1 MAVFEKLAAF
11 VGRRWRSLLVVLILS
26 AAFFLWFV
34 PNYDTAMPYVLY
46 GAYLLFQLLF
56 AVLFMIIQFAALF
69 WFLGRGR
76 TYWVM
81 PGETGVGFK
90 DYRGQ
95 KDVLETAERWVTLLR
110 GVKDFKRMGGEVS
123 RGLLLVGP
131 PGTGKSYLA
140 QAIATEAGVPFG
152 YTSAASFRAM
162 FMGMDVLIVWRLYR
176 KARNL
181 AKQHGACI
189 LFIDEIDAIG
199 AARTSGMMGG
209 GGMMGGL
216 MGGGGALNQLLMEM
230 DPPRLNEGWKDRLL
244 RRLGIL
250 RRPAVRPNVV
260 TMGATNIVE
269 TLDAALLRA
278 GRFDRQLTIDAPD
291 AEGRKDIIEYYLSKV
306 RHEDMPIDRMSGD
319 TIGYTP
325 VTIKYIVNEATVVAH
340 FNGRDAIS
348 YADFTEAREAHEW
361 GIKQPI
367 RGMKLEE
374 KRRIA
379 YHEAGH
385 AFAMAML
392 QREMFR
398 VSKVT
403 IQRHGRALGFAAP
416 KPIEERYTQTNDE
429 VLSEIQVC
437 LASRAAEELFLNTQL
452 TGVTSDLSHATRL
465 AHAYLGV
472 YGMGGSFYSHLV
484 GGNMMGSLPDK
495 RRAEQLL
502 DEQYTRVKTL
512 LAVHSE
518 TVHAI
523 AQALIQRG
531 ELLGDDIQRI
541 IDEKERERQSQ
552 DTTLREDT
560 RRVAYHEAGH
570 AIAQAI
576 LLRRQDIGR
585 VSIVST
591 TEPQT
596 FNELRP
602 LIGQQTYSRE
612 EVLAEIQVKLA
623 SRASEE
629 LFLNLVLDNSA
640 TDIKRARDLAKYVI
654 SYMNPS
660 DALFVH
666 EPEATPEDERPT
678 ATTSGD
684 GHASGDDAAAPAPRV
699 RRSSAGS
706 DARVRREVDQ
716 LLHEQ
721 YDVVKAL
728 LRDCEAEVHRLARA
742 LAEKG
747 ELSSAD
753 VRRILNG
760 KLTSRIITT
769 AQATPGGD
777 GSSPN
782 GHTDIVVETH
792 AEVPA
797 EVIVPAVYAATPP
810 DVHSA

>member
-11 VGRRWRSLLVVLILS
+11 VGRRWRALLITLVVV
-26 AAFFLWFV
+26 AAFFIWFV

-46 GAYLLFQLLF
+46 GAYLLFQMLF

-181 AKQHGACI
+181 AKKHGACI

-209 GGMMGGL
+209 GGMMGGM

-230 DPPRLNEGWKDRLL
+230 DPPRLTDGWRDRLL

-250 RRPAVRPNVV
+250 KRPAIRPNVV

-306 RHEDMPIDRMSGD
+306 RHEDMPIDRMAGD

-340 FNGRDAIS
+340 FNGRDAIA

-385 AFAMAML
+385 AFAMAVL
-392 QREMFR
+392 QRESSR

-437 LASRAAEELFLNTQL
+437 LASRASEELFLDTQL

-472 YGMGGSFYSHLV
+472 YGMGGSFYSYLA
-484 GGNMMGSLPDK
+484 GGGMMGGLPDK
-495 RRAEQLL
+495 RRVEQLL

-512 LAVHSE
+512 LAVHSD
-518 TVHAI
+518 TVHSI
-523 AQALIQRG
+523 AQALIQQG

-541 IDEKERERQSQ
+541 IDEKDRERQSQ

-560 RRVAYHEAGH
+560 RRLAYHEAGH
-570 AIAQAI
+570 AIAQAM
-576 LLRRQDIGR
+576 LLRRQEVGR

-591 TEPQT
+591 TEPQN

-602 LIGQQTYSRE
+602 LTGQQTYSRD
-612 EVLAEIQVKLA
+612 EVLSEIQVKLA
-623 SRASEE
+623 SRAAEE

-640 TDIKRARDLAKYVI
+640 SDLKRARDLARYVI
-654 SYMNPS
+654 AYMNPS
-660 DALFVH
+660 DSLFVY
-666 EPEATPEDERPT
+666 EPETAQDDEKTESTENGSPSADGATSQQRPKR
-678 ATTSGD
+678 AL
-684 GHASGDDAAAPAPRV
+684 
-699 RRSSAGS
+699 AGG
-706 DARVRREVDQ
+706 DARIRREVDA
-716 LLHEQ
+716 LLREQ
-721 YDVVKAL
+721 YEATKAL
-728 LRDCEAEVHRLARA
+728 LRQCEPEMHILARA

-760 KLTSRIITT
+760 KLTSRTGQRMVSMNGTPT
-769 AQATPGGD
+769 A
-777 GSSPN
+777 SSVN
-782 GHTDIVVETH
+782 GHSDDHAGHEGGIVINSVAVHASEMAHVDPSSTH
-792 AEVPA
+792 
-797 EVIVPAVYAATPP
+797 
-810 DVHSA
+810 

>member
-1 MAVFEKLAAF
+1 
-11 VGRRWRSLLVVLILS
+11 
-26 AAFFLWFV
+26 
-34 PNYDTAMPYVLY
+34 
-46 GAYLLFQLLF
+46 
-56 AVLFMIIQFAALF
+56 
-69 WFLGRGR
+69 
-76 TYWVM
+76 
-81 PGETGVGFK
+81 
-90 DYRGQ
+90 
-95 KDVLETAERWVTLLR
+95 
-110 GVKDFKRMGGEVS
+110 
-123 RGLLLVGP
+123 
-131 PGTGKSYLA
+131 
-140 QAIATEAGVPFG
+140 
-152 YTSAASFRAM
+152 
-162 FMGMDVLIVWRLYR
+162 
-176 KARNL
+176 
-181 AKQHGACI
+181 
-189 LFIDEIDAIG
+189 
-199 AARTSGMMGG
+199 
-209 GGMMGGL
+209 
-216 MGGGGALNQLLMEM
+216 
-230 DPPRLNEGWKDRLL
+230 
-244 RRLGIL
+244 
-250 RRPAVRPNVV
+250 
-260 TMGATNIVE
+260 
-269 TLDAALLRA
+269 
-278 GRFDRQLTIDAPD
+278 
-291 AEGRKDIIEYYLSKV
+291 
-306 RHEDMPIDRMSGD
+306 MPIDRMAGD

-385 AFAMAML
+385 AFAMATL

-484 GGNMMGSLPDK
+484 GGGMMGSLPDK
-495 RRAEQLL
+495 KRAEQLL

-560 RRVAYHEAGH
+560 RRIAYHEAGH
-570 AIAQAI
+570 AVAQAI

-591 TEPQT
+591 TEAQT

-602 LIGQQTYSRE
+602 LIGQQTYSRQ

-623 SRASEE
+623 SRAAEE
-629 LFLNLVLDNSA
+629 LFLDLVLDNSA
-640 TDIKRARDLAKYVI
+640 TDIKRARDLARYVI

-666 EPEATPEDERPT
+666 EPDAAPEDERPVV
-678 ATTSGD
+678 AASDNPD
-684 GHASGDDAAAPAPRV
+684 GVDEPQSRASRP
-699 RRSSAGS
+699 RRSSTGT

-721 YDVVKAL
+721 YDVVKSL
-728 LRDCEAEVHRLARA
+728 LRECEAEVHRLARA

-760 KLTSRIITT
+760 KLTARIPAT
-769 AQATPGGD
+769 APYLPSEH
-777 GSSPN
+777 GSSSHGREEDGQSPI
-782 GHTDIVVETH
+782 GEPVG
-792 AEVPA
+792 
-797 EVIVPAVYAATPP
+797 EVIVPAVYAATAP
-810 DVHSA
+810 DGHGV

>member
-1 MAVFEKLAAF
+1 MAVFEKLASF

-181 AKQHGACI
+181 AKKHGACI

-209 GGMMGGL
+209 GGLMGGF

-250 RRPAVRPNVV
+250 RRPAIRPNVV

-306 RHEDMPIDRMSGD
+306 RHEDMPIDRMAGD

-325 VTIKYIVNEATVVAH
+325 V
-340 FNGRDAIS
+340 S
-348 YADFTEAREAHEW
+348 YTH
-361 GIKQPI
+361 
-367 RGMKLEE
+367 
-374 KRRIA
+374 
-379 YHEAGH
+379 
-385 AFAMAML
+385 
-392 QREMFR
+392 
-398 VSKVT
+398 
-403 IQRHGRALGFAAP
+403 
-416 KPIEERYTQTNDE
+416 
-429 VLSEIQVC
+429 
-437 LASRAAEELFLNTQL
+437 L
-452 TGVTSDLSHATRL
+452 T
-465 AHAYLGV
+465 
-472 YGMGGSFYSHLV
+472 
-484 GGNMMGSLPDK
+484 LP
-495 RRAEQLL
+495 
-502 DEQYTRVKTL
+502 T
-512 LAVHSE
+512 
-518 TVHAI
+518 
-523 AQALIQRG
+523 
-531 ELLGDDIQRI
+531 
-541 IDEKERERQSQ
+541 
-552 DTTLREDT
+552 
-560 RRVAYHEAGH
+560 
-570 AIAQAI
+570 
-576 LLRRQDIGR
+576 
-585 VSIVST
+585 
-591 TEPQT
+591 
-596 FNELRP
+596 
-602 LIGQQTYSRE
+602 
-612 EVLAEIQVKLA
+612 
-623 SRASEE
+623 
-629 LFLNLVLDNSA
+629 
-640 TDIKRARDLAKYVI
+640 
-654 SYMNPS
+654 
-660 DALFVH
+660 
-666 EPEATPEDERPT
+666 
-678 ATTSGD
+678 
-684 GHASGDDAAAPAPRV
+684 
-699 RRSSAGS
+699 
-706 DARVRREVDQ
+706 
-716 LLHEQ
+716 
-721 YDVVKAL
+721 KA
-728 LRDCEAEVHRLARA
+728 
-742 LAEKG
+742 
-747 ELSSAD
+747 
-753 VRRILNG
+753 
-760 KLTSRIITT
+760 
-769 AQATPGGD
+769 
-777 GSSPN
+777 
-782 GHTDIVVETH
+782 
-792 AEVPA
+792 
-797 EVIVPAVYAATPP
+797 
-810 DVHSA
+810 

>member
-1 MAVFEKLAAF
+1 
-11 VGRRWRSLLVVLILS
+11 
-26 AAFFLWFV
+26 
-34 PNYDTAMPYVLY
+34 
-46 GAYLLFQLLF
+46 
-56 AVLFMIIQFAALF
+56 
-69 WFLGRGR
+69 
-76 TYWVM
+76 
-81 PGETGVGFK
+81 
-90 DYRGQ
+90 
-95 KDVLETAERWVTLLR
+95 
-110 GVKDFKRMGGEVS
+110 MGG
-123 RGLLLVGP
+123 
-131 PGTGKSYLA
+131 
-140 QAIATEAGVPFG
+140 F
-152 YTSAASFRAM
+152 
-162 FMGMDVLIVWRLYR
+162 
-176 KARNL
+176 
-181 AKQHGACI
+181 
-189 LFIDEIDAIG
+189 
-199 AARTSGMMGG
+199 
-209 GGMMGGL
+209 

-230 DPPRLNEGWKDRLL
+230 DPPRLNEGWRDRLL
-244 RRLGIL
+244 RRLGVL
-250 RRPAVRPNVV
+250 RRPAIRPNVV

-306 RHEDMPIDRMSGD
+306 RHEDMPIDRMAGD

-340 FNGRDAIS
+340 FNGRDSIS

-392 QREMFR
+392 QRDLFR

-472 YGMGGSFYSHLV
+472 YGMGGSFYSHLA
-484 GGNMMGSLPDK
+484 GGMMMGSLPDK

-512 LAVHSE
+512 LAVHAES
-518 TVHAI
+518 VHAI

-552 DTTLREDT
+552 DASLREDT
-560 RRVAYHEAGH
+560 RRIAYHEAGH
-570 AIAQAI
+570 AVAQAI

-591 TEPQT
+591 TEAQT

-602 LIGQQTYSRE
+602 LIGQQTYSRQ

-623 SRASEE
+623 SRAAEE

-640 TDIKRARDLAKYVI
+640 TDIKRARELAKYVI

-666 EPEATPEDERPT
+666 EVEGASDDEPPVPQQLGDIHGGGEEA
-678 ATTSGD
+678 
-684 GHASGDDAAAPAPRV
+684 ASKGPRA
-699 RRSSAGS
+699 RRSAAGS
-706 DARVRREVDQ
+706 DTRVRLEVDQ
-716 LLHEQ
+716 LLREQ
-721 YDVVKAL
+721 YEVVKAL
-728 LRDCEAEVHRLARA
+728 LQDCEVEVHRLARA

-753 VRRILNG
+753 VQRILNG
-760 KLTSRIITT
+760 KLTPGII
-769 AQATPGGD
+769 ASDQPPVGSGDSNGMSQADDNSVNHRDPQADIMSPIVHPG
-777 GSSPN
+777 
-782 GHTDIVVETH
+782 
-792 AEVPA
+792 VPR
-797 EVIVPAVYAATPP
+797 EGYPA
-810 DVHSA
+810 